1 MKKLLMALVIFAVAF
16 SASADLIIS
25 EYIETDSGL
34 TPKGLELWNT
44 GGSAIDFSVSTLDI
58 LVGVNGGAL
67 SSAFT
72 LNTGT
77 LAAGAIMVVGTQG
90 LIDSVALVDPT
101 VPTYLEAFTFNGDDA
116 IQIQLG
122 AVVQDTFGLPGND
135 PGTQWSGSGVSTL
148 DQSIALNSGITTG
161 DTDGWTDPSTRF
173 TTTSTTPSTDIG
185 GMGVAP
191 SGAPIPEPAT
201 MSLLGLGA
209 LAMVLR
215 RKIRK

>member
-25 EYIETDSGL
+25 EYIETEKGT

-58 LVGVNGGAL
+58 LIGVNGGAL

-77 LAAGAIMVVGTQG
+77 LAAGAIMVVGTQD

-101 VPTYLEAFTFNGDDA
+101 VPTYLQSFTFNGDDS

-122 AVVQDTFGLPGND
+122 SVVQDTFGLPGND
-135 PGTQWSGSGVSTL
+135 PGTAWSGSGVSTAN
-148 DQSIALNSGITTG
+148 QSIALNSGITTG

-173 TTTSTTPSTDIG
+173 TTSSTTPSTDIG

-191 SGAPIPEPAT
+191 VAIPEPAT